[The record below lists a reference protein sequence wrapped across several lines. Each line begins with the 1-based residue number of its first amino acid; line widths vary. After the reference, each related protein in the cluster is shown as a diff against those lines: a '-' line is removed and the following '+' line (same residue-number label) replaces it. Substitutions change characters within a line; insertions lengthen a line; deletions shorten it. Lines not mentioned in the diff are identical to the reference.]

1 MEPTTHPS
9 RAELMAFER
18 GQLQDDAWSAVEQHL
33 LQCTACAESLEQ
45 CPAVTWAELTQEWE
59 TPEQD
64 ATLPGAGAPGRSEE
78 MRQLEAA
85 EVLAAFQGHPRY
97 DVERRIGAGGM
108 GIVFAAR
115 HRRMDRVVALKVL
128 RPALLSKSAAVER
141 FRLEIQAAA
150 KLTHPHIVTAYDA
163 DQAGDLHFL
172 AMEYV
177 DGRSLDEVL
186 KQGRPL
192 PVEDVCRWMAQ
203 AAAGLQYA
211 AQHGMVHRDLKP
223 SNLMLTADGNIK
235 ILDFGLARFASEQ
248 VQSSRITPA
257 DAVIGTPDYLAP
269 EQAMSPATADIRA
282 DIYSLGCT
290 MYHLLTGRVPFP
302 VEGIVPK
309 IMAHQNETP
318 ASAASQ
324 RPDLPHALDQVLQRM
339 LAKNPRQR
347 FQTPAAVIE
356 ALAPFNAGR
365 TTKLVNGRRPVAVS
379 WIVGVAGGIAALLLL
394 TFALSLWRGD
404 RLPEKTIDDNA
415 APNLD
420 QGEKDDAWSPRAD
433 PNRIDDPVSK
443 KKHKKKK

>member
-1 MEPTTHPS
+1 
-9 RAELMAFER
+9 MAFER
-18 GQLQDDAWSAVEQHL
+18 GQLQDAAWSAVEQHL
-33 LQCTACAESLEQ
+33 LQCADCADGLEQ
-45 CPAVTWAELTQEWE
+45 CPVVTWAELTQEWE

-64 ATLPGAGAPGRSEE
+64 ATLDAAPAPGRSEE

-97 DVERRIGAGGM
+97 DVTRRIGSGGM

-115 HRRMDRVVALKVL
+115 HRRMDRLVALKVL
-128 RPALLSKSAAVER
+128 RPALLSRSAAVER
-141 FRLEIQAAA
+141 FRLESQAAA
-150 KLTHPHIVTAYDA
+150 KLTHPNIVTAYDA

-177 DGRSLDEVL
+177 AGSSLDEVL
-186 KQGRPL
+186 KQSRRL
-192 PVEDVCRWMAQ
+192 PVEEVCRWIAQ

-248 VQSSRITPA
+248 APPGGLTPA
-257 DAVIGTPDYLAP
+257 DAVVGTPDYLAP
-269 EQAMSPATADIRA
+269 EQAVAPATADIRA

-290 MYHLLTGRVPFP
+290 MYHLLTGQPPFP
-302 VEGIVPK
+302 VAGIVPK
-309 IMAHQNETP
+309 IMAHQNDAP
-318 ASAASQ
+318 APAVAL

-339 LAKNPRQR
+339 MAKNPRQR
-347 FQTPAAVIE
+347 FQTPAEVVE
-356 ALAPFNAGR
+356 ALAAVNAGPAP
-365 TTKLVNGRRPVAVS
+365 KAASGRRPVAVS
-379 WIVGVAGGIAALLLL
+379 WIVGIAGGIAALLLL

-404 RLPEKTIDDNA
+404 RLPEKTGDENNA

-433 PNRIDDPVSK
+433 PSRIDDPVPK